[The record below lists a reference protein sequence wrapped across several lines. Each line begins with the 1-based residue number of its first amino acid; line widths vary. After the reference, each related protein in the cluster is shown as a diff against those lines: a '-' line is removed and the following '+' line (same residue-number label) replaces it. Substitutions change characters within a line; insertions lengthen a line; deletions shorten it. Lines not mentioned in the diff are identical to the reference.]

1 MMKGTELWDDS
12 ALINA
17 FDAAMKSYKEMHT
30 EYSHERALD
39 REKDDKNNKKND
51 TVPTEEAPRGRQIEP
66 EDNNLDV
73 EITASSCNNAAATSD
88 PFTQEDIGASC
99 SVPGFNPPLISDHP
113 CVNPKFDGYSDHQ
126 NLDFNELLKQY
137 NELEHKKEKI
147 VEQLWQ
153 ANYWNY
159 QTQLPCPTTQQQ
171 QVSVSSGSENV
182 PNNSCPWCAYQCP
195 MASALSVG
203 HACCP
208 LPILC
213 CSGSQVHQEAGG
225 AHCSINHDKC
235 SSVTSFPMN
244 TMNHLV
250 QEDGRAV
257 ETGPMPVELV
267 KNSVK
272 EDLAMAFNLHEERK
286 TGEDDSSSKDL
297 SSTSGKTDLNSVIN
311 AWYWA
316 GYHTGR
322 YLLEQEQSGKQS
334 NNTGGGNS
342 LTVSEEKGD
351 VANAFYSLLIAIKA
365 ASTDPNARA
374 EMCTFFKIHL
384 FRLCLKF
391 S

>member
-1 MMKGTELWDDS
+1 MVKGTELWDDS
-12 ALINA
+12 VLINA

-30 EYSHERALD
+30 EYLNERALD

-51 TVPTEEAPRGRQIEP
+51 TVPIEEALRGRQIEP
-66 EDNNLDV
+66 EYNNLDV
-73 EITASSCNNAAATSD
+73 ENTLKESCTSSCNNAAATSD
-88 PFTQEDIGASC
+88 PYTQENDIGANC

-113 CVNPKFDGYSDHQ
+113 CVNPKFDGYSDRQ
-126 NLDFNELLKQY
+126 SLDFNELLKQY

-159 QTQLPCPTTQQQ
+159 QTQLPCLTSQQQ
-171 QVSVSSGSENV
+171 QVSVSSVSENV
-182 PNNSCPWCAYQCP
+182 PNTSCPWCTYQCP
-195 MASALSVG
+195 MTSALSVG
-203 HACCP
+203 HGCCP

-213 CSGSQVHQEAGG
+213 CSGSQVQQEVGG
-225 AHCSINHDKC
+225 THCSTNHEKC

-250 QEDGRAV
+250 QEDGRDV

-272 EDLAMAFNLHEERK
+272 EDLAMAFNLHEEK
-286 TGEDDSSSKDL
+286 KNGEVDSSSKDL
-297 SSTSGKTDLNSVIN
+297 SSTSLKTDLNTVIN

-322 YLLEQEQSGKQS
+322 YLLEQEQSDKQ
-334 NNTGGGNS
+334 NENTSKGNS
-342 LTVSEEKGD
+342 LTVSEEKG
-351 VANAFYSLLIAIKA
+351 V
-365 ASTDPNARA
+365 TDCQKP
-374 EMCTFFKIHL
+374 
-384 FRLCLKF
+384 
-391 S
+391 